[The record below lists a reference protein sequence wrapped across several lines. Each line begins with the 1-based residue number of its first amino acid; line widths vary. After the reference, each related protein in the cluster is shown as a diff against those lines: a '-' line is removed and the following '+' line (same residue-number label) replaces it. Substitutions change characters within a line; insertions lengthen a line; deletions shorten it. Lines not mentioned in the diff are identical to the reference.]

1 MPRLFRPL
9 ALALALA
16 LAGLFGCDETSDAPA
31 PPPPAMAPAPAVGA
45 QCDPPLAGPDEG
57 CGTGGDFEWMAVGC
71 HATPDRPEI
80 RLIIEKG
87 IVTAYAAADETGA
100 MVWVE
105 CDESGATVTGINDP
119 RV

>member
-1 MPRLFRPL
+1 MIPRIIF
-9 ALALALA
+9 AIIAV
-16 LAGLFGCDETSDAPA
+16 AGLFGCDETGGEPV
-31 PPPPAMAPAPAVGA
+31 PPPMSPAPAVGGT
-45 QCDPPLAGPDEG
+45 CDPPLDGPDEG